1 MAHLDAHLAPAG
13 VHDTVSAGVHWYALW
28 TASHCERLVRDQLV
42 ARGYTAFLP
51 EMHVWST
58 RRGTRRLVTA
68 PMFASYLF
76 LRHAMT
82 KESVIDVRKA
92 RGLVR
97 ILGERWDRL
106 ATVPDAQ
113 VDAIFRVH
121 EAQMPALPHPFLQT
135 GHRVRI
141 TSGPLAGVEGTML
154 KADAGKGLLVLS
166 VNLLQRSVAVQVD
179 CTSVTPIWPQDS
191 ASHRETWQ

>member
-1 MAHLDAHLAPAG
+1 MAFYDAHHASATVADQPA
-13 VHDTVSAGVHWYALW
+13 DAHWYALW

-42 ARGYTAFLP
+42 ARGFTAFLP
-51 EMHVWST
+51 EMQVWSQ
-58 RRGTRRLVTA
+58 RRGVRRLVAA
-68 PMFASYLF
+68 PMFAGYLF

-82 KESVIDVRKA
+82 KESYVDIRKA

-97 ILGERWDRL
+97 ILGERWDRP
-106 ATVPDAQ
+106 AEVPDRQ
-113 VDAIFRVH
+113 IDAIHRLH
-121 EAQMPALPHPFLQT
+121 DAQLPAMPHPFLQA

-141 TSGPLAGVEGTML
+141 ITGPLAGVEGTML

-179 CTSVTPIWPQDS
+179 CTSVTPVWSGTRPVHQE
-191 ASHRETWQ
+191 AGR